1 MKKYTFRRR
10 ASRLQSSHE
19 PWSLLSTSKIRAP
32 EPPDGTSTAAH
43 LSAALAYERLHS
55 FTAAPPMAAAGSA
68 SHGRSRCGCARK
80 LTPFTAIGPALHA
93 ATGCTIPYS
102 CAVRMATPQNAAP
115 LHSCTERGAPKIR
128 GRARNYAGGGLH
140 YAARTAALCRAKF
153 RNGPRKITF
162 LEEKLVALC
171 RPPLP
176 NASPGNA

>member
-19 PWSLLSTSKIRAP
+19 PWSLLSTSKFRAP

-68 SHGRSRCGCARK
+68 SHGRSRCCCARK

-115 LHSCTERGAPKIR
+115 LHSCTERCVPKIK
-128 GRARNYAGGGLH
+128 GRARNYAGGGACIMQREPLH
-140 YAARTAALCRAKF
+140 YAGPNFAMVHAKSHF
-153 RNGPRKITF
+153 W
-162 LEEKLVALC
+162 
-171 RPPLP
+171 
-176 NASPGNA
+176 